1 MAWHCLWHH
10 QSLPAITME
19 CALGLHMHA
28 RPPPDE
34 HPPSHPPAVYDPTGK
49 TPKPSDHGAPP
60 HLRRCSG
67 HDKFFASVSRV
78 LSHASV
84 CSHHVSR
91 HRLRIAPPLTQS
103 PATHHL
109 PAAPRRLHIKASIGC
124 HIIPGATWHMGM
136 GLLGTCLLA
145 SRGLACVHHRRCLQA
160 KCSKPSLSTKAVW
173 SYVTTAQM
181 RHACCVDSCC
191 CARC

>member
-10 QSLPAITME
+10 RSLPAITME

-28 RPPPDE
+28 RPPLDE

-78 LSHASV
+78 LSRASV
-84 CSHHVSR
+84 CSHPQHLHASC
-91 HRLRIAPPLTQS
+91 HRLRIAPPLTRL
-103 PATHHL
+103 PAIHHL
-109 PAAPRRLHIKASIGC
+109 PAAPRRLHITSTRE
-124 HIIPGATWHMGM
+124 HWLPHVIPGATWHMP
-136 GLLGTCLLA
+136 
-145 SRGLACVHHRRCLQA
+145 ACIPRPRVC
-160 KCSKPSLSTKAVW
+160 PPPPTLSAGQV
-173 SYVTTAQM
+173 
-181 RHACCVDSCC
+181 
-191 CARC
+191 